1 MKRPL
6 AAVVSFYAI
15 GLLLAEIFQPALS
28 ILFSISFF
36 VLVLAIAVEKFR
48 PILICLL
55 LALAGWTNL
64 IFHTAIISPN
74 DLRNLIGNETE
85 IVSVRGIL
93 TQSPQI
99 KLSERDGEEIEH
111 SLAQIKISEI
121 RRDENWQPALGKIVI
136 STPS

>member
-15 GLLLAEIFQPALS
+15 GLLLAEIFQPPLAV
-28 ILFSISFF
+28 LFSISFL
-36 VLVLAIAVEKFR
+36 VLVLAIVLKKIR
-48 PILICLL
+48 SPLICLL

-64 IFHTAIISPN
+64 IFHTAIISPG
-74 DLRNLIGNETE
+74 DLRNLIGNETR

-93 TQSPQI
+93 EQSPQI

-111 SLAQIKISEI
+111 SLSQIRVSEI
-121 RRDENWQPALGKIVI
+121 RFNDDWQPAF
-136 STPS
+136 